1 MEEIYTDSRFQIYIH
16 TNMATFKI
24 NSYSNSNFFIAQDI
38 HLEHIVLHVRNT
50 HMIHYIKIIKLCR
63 NKIKLNKISSHKS
76 TMIHKNFIY
85 RELHADKVCGL
96 NVHTMKSVLT
106 ITQSIFYFRSGL
118 LDWWNRFLIWEQMG
132 VAHDRETPRF

>member
-50 HMIHYIKIIKLCR
+50 HMIHYINVRTQVDLGMLCP
-63 NKIKLNKISSHKS
+63 
-76 TMIHKNFIY
+76 
-85 RELHADKVCGL
+85 
-96 NVHTMKSVLT
+96 
-106 ITQSIFYFRSGL
+106 L
-118 LDWWNRFLIWEQMG
+118 LIQ
-132 VAHDRETPRF
+132 V